1 MKEGDKVYC
10 IKEYIDC
17 DGEIL
22 NIVNEK
28 YTIVRINN
36 FYSNENDKVI
46 SVETSTDRVNVFWLK
61 YQQFN
66 DNWDNM
72 RKENL
77 FNDYFITERK
87 LKLQKLN
94 ESR

>member
-10 IKEYIDC
+10 IKEYIDS
-17 DGEIL
+17 DGDIL
-22 NIVNEK
+22 NIVNKK

-94 ESR
+94 IY

>member
-10 IKEYIDC
+10 IKEYIDS
-17 DGEIL
+17 DGDIL

-94 ESR
+94 IY

>member
-10 IKEYIDC
+10 IKEYIDS
-17 DGEIL
+17 DGDIL